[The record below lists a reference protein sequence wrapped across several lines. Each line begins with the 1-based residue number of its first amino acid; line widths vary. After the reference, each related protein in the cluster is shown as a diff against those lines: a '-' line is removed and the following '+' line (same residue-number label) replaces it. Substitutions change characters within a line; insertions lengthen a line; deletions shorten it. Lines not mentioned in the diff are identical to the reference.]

1 MGGGGIIGSN
11 FGSIIGSSIGSI
23 NGSSNGSGDFNDPVT
38 NGSSSDYLSDLKLQL
53 LKMTEMVKDKCQHI
67 KIGV

>member
-1 MGGGGIIGSN
+1 MGGGG
-11 FGSIIGSSIGSI
+11 

-38 NGSSSDYLSDLKLQL
+38 NGSSSDLLSNYLSDLKMQL
-53 LKMTEMVKDKCQHI
+53 LKVTEMVKDKCQHI